1 MNSEQKERRK
11 NERVFFSLE
20 ENRDITVDSLGKSK
34 TTRAT
39 LLSISAGGISFS
51 ASKEE
56 NKHIA
61 EGDKLT
67 ISKLH
72 LPGLHEAIARIE
84 AEVRY
89 IFFYKDYDQMSIGCE
104 FKEISAPV
112 KEKIEAFINE
122 RLELEKE
129 EEEDSKGLEV

>member
-11 NERVFFSLE
+11 NERVFFSLD
-20 ENRDITVDSLGKSK
+20 ENRDITVNSLGKSK
-34 TTRAT
+34 TARAT
-39 LLSISAGGISFS
+39 LLSISAGGLSFS
-51 ASKEE
+51 AAKEE

-61 EGDKLT
+61 EGDTLT
-67 ISKLH
+67 ISTLP

-84 AEVRY
+84 AEVKY

-104 FKEISAPV
+104 FKEISAAV

-122 RLELEKE
+122 RLERERE
-129 EEEDSKGLEV
+129 EESEKGLEV